1 MRVTNVHALHRAIR
15 RVHGFKRVARKVGA
29 LGVGRR
35 RLISG
40 GFRRPRRYRR
50 GDLDPFLVEDRAD
63 MIDEAEDLG
72 YDPGELFS
80 EAEAAVGE

>member
-1 MRVTNVHALHRAIR
+1 
-15 RVHGFKRVARKVGA
+15 
-29 LGVGRR
+29 
-35 RLISG
+35 
-40 GFRRPRRYRR
+40 
-50 GDLDPFLVEDRAD
+50 